1 MEKYK
6 WLSLFLVLFVTSS
19 CNEWLNVTPDD
30 EIDER
35 DLFATGN
42 GYRHAL
48 NGVYFALGDR
58 ELYGQE
64 LSWGVVDALGQC
76 YLYAMTGTSG
86 TDAMQYGAK
95 RYDWDHERM
104 EPYIESMWKKV
115 YNAVANCNNILNNIQ
130 SESPEK
136 FDYGESEKSMI
147 WGEALALRAFLQFDM
162 LRLFAPA
169 PITNPSNRTFIPYV
183 SEYPVYVSIP
193 QTVDSCLTCIIQDL
207 EKAQELLWKAD
218 SGRTCSS
225 LQFWESSY
233 ENDMSLFY
241 KGKRGFRLNYYATT
255 GLLAR
260 VYMYAQQKEN
270 AYDEAKS
277 LIDISEETGWFEL
290 DYYPMEYQ
298 GNFKSYNDMLWGLES
313 VDLLKFETAINELDR
328 DDPKYLSVSGVSENF
343 FGLDMDMDTQ
353 GNAIC
358 SDLRFQTWL
367 TQTHDYYDTYRFSK
381 YAQRDASKT
390 SARIGNTLVPMIRI
404 SEMYYIAAEAI
415 YETNLDEAK
424 EYLITVKEGRGLYS
438 SDHSVREVEAA
449 NVDNFM
455 SLLINDARREWL
467 GEGQIF
473 YMYKRLNMNIPYVDE
488 YGQASEISATEDHFV
503 VPVPNVETDLM

>member
-6 WLSLFLVLFVTSS
+6 WLSLFLILFVMSS
-19 CNEWLNVTPDD
+19 CNEWLDVRPDD
-30 EIDER
+30 EIDES
-35 DLFATGN
+35 DLFATGI

-48 NGVYFALGDR
+48 NGVYFALGDQ
-58 ELYGQE
+58 ELYGE
-64 LSWGVVDALGQC
+64 HLTWGVVDALGQC
-76 YLYAMTGTSG
+76 YLYANSG
-86 TDAMQYGAK
+86 SVNEMQFGAK
-95 RYDWDHERM
+95 EYDWDHYSM

-130 SESPEK
+130 EEDPEK
-136 FDYGESEKSMI
+136 FDYGEKEKCLI

-169 PITNPSNRTFIPYV
+169 PVANPSDRTFIPYV
-183 SEYPVYVSIP
+183 QEYPSYVSIP
-193 QTVDSCLTCIIQDL
+193 QTVDSCLTYIIRDL
-207 EKAQELLWKAD
+207 EKAQELLWEAD
-218 SGRTCSS
+218 SERDCSTMD
-225 LQFWESSY
+225 FWEGS
-233 ENDMSLFY
+233 DDDKSLFY
-241 KGKRGFRLNYYATT
+241 SGKRGFRLNYYAAT

-260 VYMYAQQKEN
+260 VYMYAQQEEN
-270 AYDEAKS
+270 AYNAAKY
-277 LIDISEETGWFEL
+277 LIDVSEKTGWFEFD
-290 DYYPMEYQ
+290 DYSMEYQ
-298 GNFKSYNDMLWGLES
+298 GDFKSYSDMLWGLES
-313 VDLLKFETAINELDR
+313 VDLLKFETAVNELDR
-328 DDPKYLSVSGVSENF
+328 DDPTYLSVSGVRENL

-353 GNAIC
+353 GNATC

-390 SARIGNTLVPMIRI
+390 SARIGNTLVPMMRI

-415 YETNLDEAK
+415 YRTNLDEAK
-424 EYLITVKEGRGLYS
+424 KYLITVKEGRGLYS
-438 SDHSVREVEAA
+438 SDNSVREVENASA
-449 NVDNFM
+449 DNFM

-488 YGQASEISATEDHFV
+488 YGRSSEITASEDHFV
-503 VPVPNVETDLM
+503 VPIPNVETDLM

>member
-6 WLSLFLVLFVTSS
+6 WLSLFLVLFVMSS
-19 CNEWLNVTPDD
+19 CNEWLDVTPDD
-30 EIDER
+30 EIDES
-35 DLFATGN
+35 DLFETGN

-48 NGVYFALGDR
+48 NGVYFALGDQ
-58 ELYGQE
+58 ELYGKE

-76 YLYAMTGTSG
+76 YLYAMTSG
-86 TDAMQYGAK
+86 GVDAMLYGAHD
-95 RYDWDHERM
+95 YNWDHERM
-104 EPYIESMWKKV
+104 EPYVESMWKKV

-130 SESPEK
+130 EEDPNK
-136 FDYGESEKSMI
+136 FDYGEKEKSMI

-169 PITNPSNRTFIPYV
+169 PVTNPSNRTFIPYV
-183 SEYPVYVSIP
+183 QEYPSYVSIP
-193 QTVDSCLTCIIQDL
+193 QTVDSCLTYIIRDL
-207 EKAQELLWKAD
+207 EKAQELLWEAD
-218 SGRTCSS
+218 SGRDCRS
-225 LQFWESSY
+225 LEFWEA
-233 ENDMSLFY
+233 NIDDMSLFY
-241 KGKRGFRLNYYATT
+241 RGKRGFRLNYYATT

-270 AYDEAKS
+270 AYNEAKY
-277 LIDISEETGWFEL
+277 LIDVSEETGWFEL
-290 DYYPMEYQ
+290 DYYPMEY
-298 GNFKSYNDMLWGLES
+298 GSDFKSYSDMLWGLES
-313 VDLLKFETAINELDR
+313 VDLLKFETTVNILDR
-328 DDPKYLSVSGVSENF
+328 NDPAYLGVSGVSENF
-343 FGLDMDMDTQ
+343 FGLDMDTDSQ

-367 TQTHDYYDTYRFSK
+367 TQTHDYYDIYRFSK

-390 SARIGNTLVPMIRI
+390 AAKIGNTLVPMIRI

-438 SDHSVREVEAA
+438 SDNSVLQVENA

-488 YGQASEISATEDHFV
+488 YGQLSEVSATEDHFV
-503 VPVPNVETDLM
+503 VPIPNVETDLM